1 MTDLQDLQAQVQRLN
16 DLEAI
21 RTLRHR
27 YAYLA
32 NVIDGQLGDA
42 DAFAALFSA
51 DGTLDFGMGAARGPE
66 QIATMLRGAAADW
79 QCAMHYML
87 NPLIELQGDEAAGR
101 VAGLFAFTT
110 RARPEPVWMSNL
122 YEDRYVRVGDEWK
135 FAAVRVLPTFADPAV
150 IEAYQALWGAQQ
162 TAAG

>member
-1 MTDLQDLQAQVQRLN
+1 MTDLQEMQAQLQRLN

-21 RTLRHR
+21 RALRHR

-42 DAFAALFSA
+42 EAFSALFCA
-51 DGTLDFGMGAARGPE
+51 DGVLDFGMGQARGRE
-66 QIATMLRGAAADW
+66 EITAMLRAAAVDW

-87 NPLIELQGDEAAGR
+87 NPLIELHGDEATGR

-110 RARPEPVWMSNL
+110 LARPEPIWMSNL
-122 YEDRYVRVGDEWK
+122 YEDRYVRVAGEWK
-135 FAAVRVLPTFADPAV
+135 FAAVRVIPTFADPAV
-150 IEAYQALWGAQQ
+150 IEAYQALWAK
-162 TAAG
+162 AAATG

>member
-1 MTDLQDLQAQVQRLN
+1 MTDLQDMQAQLLRLN

-42 DAFAALFSA
+42 DAFAALFSV
-51 DGTLDFGMGAARGPE
+51 DGTLDFGMGEARGPE
-66 QIATMLRGAAADW
+66 QIAAMLRGAAVDW

-87 NPLIELQGDEAAGR
+87 NPLIELHGDEATGR

-110 RARPEPVWMSNL
+110 LARPEPIWMSNL
-122 YEDRYVRVGDEWK
+122 YEDRYVRVAGEWK
-135 FAAVRVLPTFADPAV
+135 FAAVRVIPTFADPAV
-150 IEAYQALWGAQQ
+150 IEAYQALWGKV
-162 TAAG
+162 AATG

>member
-1 MTDLQDLQAQVQRLN
+1 MTDVQDMQAQLQRLN

-51 DGTLDFGMGAARGPE
+51 DGTLDFGMGAARGPR
-66 QIATMLRGAAADW
+66 QIAAMLRGAAADW

-87 NPLIELQGDEAAGR
+87 NPLIDVKGDEATGR

-110 RARPEPVWMSNL
+110 RERPAPVWMSNL
-122 YEDRYVRVGDEWK
+122 YEDRYVRVGEEWK
-135 FAAVRVLPTFADPAV
+135 FAAVRVTPTFVDPAV
-150 IEAYQALWGAQQ
+150 VEAYQAQWGAS
-162 TAAG
+162 AAS